1 MWNDINVCQAVL
13 DALSEATV
21 LKDDK
26 RKLVFINQKASEL
39 YGRPREELI
48 GNEQSFFTDEIQ
60 IARQRD
66 RDIEVLNT
74 GIKSVAEETLIDA
87 NGKRRTVLVRKNRLV
102 LQEKKYILTS
112 IMDISLQRN
121 SEAQIRYLA
130 RNDVLTGL
138 PNRTSLNDEL
148 AQVAARQLHHP
159 KPYTLMLLNI
169 NDFNYININYGYQAG
184 DAILCEFAH
193 RLRTLIS
200 HTGSVSRIGGDEFSI
215 LLHNAPAHD
224 AVNALAKDILK
235 LMRHPFNLTR
245 ANPLLT
251 LSFGIVMF
259 GLENITAG
267 EIMRRGNTALLEAKK
282 RGKNAFSFYSEL
294 LDSSSVT
301 KRIMVKALAESLSKQ
316 GDLTCAYQPILR
328 SSDEKVVGVEA
339 LARWTHD
346 ELGVVSPVEF
356 ITLAE
361 ETGMV
366 THLGEIILRQACRDL
381 KAFPQLSLAINVSPV
396 QLGEIDFADRILALL
411 NEEQFPTKRLEL
423 ELTETAVMNANSVSL
438 THLIHLRK
446 AGVKI
451 SLDDFGTGYSSLSLL
466 KDISVD
472 SVKIDRSFVQYVTEV
487 NDTAAIVS
495 AVSQLGNKMNLNVI
509 AEGVENHRQ
518 KSFLISAGC
527 SHLQGYLFSRPV
539 SIDSLQ
545 TLLDEHSNLLASN
558 DD

>member
-26 RKLVFINQKASEL
+26 RKLVFINQKACEL
-39 YGRPREELI
+39 YGLSREELI

-60 IARQRD
+60 RARQRD

-74 GIKSVAEETLIDA
+74 GVKSVAEETLIDA

-148 AQVAARQLHHP
+148 AQIAARQLHHP

-193 RLRTLIS
+193 RLRSLIGF
-200 HTGSVSRIGGDEFSI
+200 TGNVSRIGGDEFSI
-215 LLHNAPAHD
+215 VLHNAPAQD
-224 AVNALAKDILK
+224 AVNCLAKDILK

-259 GLENITAG
+259 GVENITAG

-294 LDSSSVT
+294 MDSSSVT

-328 SSDEKVVGVEA
+328 SRDERVVGVEA

-346 ELGVVSPVEF
+346 ELGIVSPVEF

-381 KAFPQLSLAINVSPV
+381 KAFPHLTLAINVSPV
-396 QLGEIDFADRILALL
+396 QLGEIDFADRILSLL
-411 NEEQFPTKRLEL
+411 NEEQFPPKRLEL

-438 THLIHLRK
+438 THIVRLRK

-518 KSFLISAGC
+518 KSFLISVGC
-527 SHLQGYLFSRPV
+527 SHLQGFLFSRPV
-539 SIDSLQ
+539 PIGSLQ
-545 TLLDEHSNLLASN
+545 TLLDEHSKLLASN

>member
-1 MWNDINVCQAVL
+1 
-13 DALSEATV
+13 
-21 LKDDK
+21 
-26 RKLVFINQKASEL
+26 
-39 YGRPREELI
+39 
-48 GNEQSFFTDEIQ
+48 
-60 IARQRD
+60 
-66 RDIEVLNT
+66 
-74 GIKSVAEETLIDA
+74 
-87 NGKRRTVLVRKNRLV
+87 
-102 LQEKKYILTS
+102 
-112 IMDISLQRN
+112 
-121 SEAQIRYLA
+121 
-130 RNDVLTGL
+130 
-138 PNRTSLNDEL
+138 
-148 AQVAARQLHHP
+148 
-159 KPYTLMLLNI
+159 
-169 NDFNYININYGYQAG
+169 
-184 DAILCEFAH
+184 
-193 RLRTLIS
+193 
-200 HTGSVSRIGGDEFSI
+200 
-215 LLHNAPAHD
+215 
-224 AVNALAKDILK
+224 
-235 LMRHPFNLTR
+235 MRHPFNLTR

-294 LDSSSVT
+294 MDSSSVT

-328 SSDEKVVGVEA
+328 SSDEKVVAVEA

-346 ELGVVSPVEF
+346 ELGIVSPVEF

-381 KAFPQLSLAINVSPV
+381 KSFPLLTLAINVSPV
-396 QLGEIDFADRILALL
+396 QLGEIDFADRILTLL

-545 TLLDEHSNLLASN
+545 TLLDEHSNLVACN